1 MYNEKTEELLEMLRE
16 LKYQAVKVSNDKNIT
31 VITDV
36 SMESFVYVIN
46 KAIAYI
52 REKEEN

>member
-1 MYNEKTEELLEMLRE
+1 MYSEKAEELLEMLRE
-16 LKYQAVKVSNDKNIT
+16 LKHQAVSVSNDKNMT

-36 SMESFVYVIN
+36 GMDSFVYVIN

-52 REKEEN
+52 REKEEV

>member
-1 MYNEKTEELLEMLRE
+1 MYSEKTEELLEMLRE
-16 LKYQAVKVSNDKNIT
+16 LKYQASKVSNDKNIT

-52 REKEEN
+52 REKEEV

>member
-1 MYNEKTEELLEMLRE
+1 MYNEKAEELLEMLRE
-16 LKYQAVKVSNDKNIT
+16 LKYQASKVSNDKNIT
-31 VITDV
+31 VITDI

-52 REKEEN
+52 REKEEV

>member
-1 MYNEKTEELLEMLRE
+1 MYSEKTEELLEMLRE
-16 LKYQAVKVSNDKNIT
+16 LKHQAVGVSNDKNTT
-31 VITDV
+31 VVTDV

-52 REKEEN
+52 REKEEI